1 MIKVRE
7 RLAIGSVT
15 LVSPTAVRTAVGV
28 MVFAGAMAA
37 AAHMRIPLPFT
48 PIPITLQ
55 TGVVLVAGATLGA
68 GGGAASLVLWLGA
81 GLLGAPVFAG
91 GAGLAG
97 PTAGYIIGFVPAAMV
112 AGLAARGGF
121 RTGRVLLGMLAAT
134 AVIYACG
141 VAGLMITTGLSWPAA
156 LGMGVLPFLAGD
168 VLKLAAALGLSRL
181 SVPLWSRW
189 SQPR

>member
-112 AGLAARGGF
+112 AGLATRRGF